1 MNKQSENNLIKEYSE
16 NFEFFDN
23 NDETNVS
30 IKDLRYKEI
39 IQKLNEIS
47 KYFNSN
53 VILRSEK
60 LNMHINQFFKEKYLY
75 QNDDI
80 LEDVLKSKFDQQ
92 FVVIKWNSF
101 KDPYYAITSFLFNSL
116 DNLVLLLTR
125 SFSVG
130 SIYSKN
136 SEIDNNLSEFHL
148 ILAC

>member
-80 LEDVLKSKFDQQ
+80 LEDFLKSKFDQQ

-101 KDPYYAITSFLFNSL
+101 KDPYYAITSFL
-116 DNLVLLLTR
+116 
-125 SFSVG
+125 
-130 SIYSKN
+130 
-136 SEIDNNLSEFHL
+136 L
-148 ILAC
+148 IH